1 MSKANNQAW
10 NSITQS
16 NALVVSEKMYEDNDS
31 VKSQLIDSYAW
42 DTIVKWMADENVDVI
57 NSTNY
62 GNYVNTKWDVNGLYA
77 IHKFKYGSWQWTS
90 VAVM

>member
-1 MSKANNQAW
+1 MYGSNSSIKYTDWTDEKGNAESVARYGGFYVTRYEAGVPETANFYASK
-10 NSITQS
+10 
-16 NALVVSEKMYEDNDS
+16 EG
-31 VKSQLIDSYAW
+31 
-42 DTIVKWMADENVDVI
+42 DTY
-57 NSTNY
+57 STNY